1 MPETLATGPRQPG
14 RVHRNMRG
22 MDRKL
27 GVLIGLIV
35 LIGAL
40 VAVILIG
47 RGSGDSGDSAAS
59 GEIPSEVTAGV
70 SEDLSERPKLA
81 GTSETPPTA
90 LVKKDI
96 VVGDGAEAKEGDTV
110 KVQYVG
116 ALYDNGK
123 EFDASWDRNKEA
135 FSFQLGGGQ
144 VIKGWDEGVAGMKV
158 GGRRVL
164 VIPPDLGYGPQ
175 GSPPTIPGNSTL
187 VFVVDLEDVQGQ

>member
-1 MPETLATGPRQPG
+1 
-14 RVHRNMRG
+14 

-27 GVLIGLIV
+27 GVLIGLLV

-47 RGSGDSGDSAAS
+47 RGGGDSDDSAAAGS
-59 GEIPSEVTAGV
+59 VPNEITAEVT
-70 SEDLSERPKLA
+70 ENLDERPKLA
-81 GTSETPPTA
+81 GSSATAPTA

-116 ALYDNGK
+116 ALYDDGT
-123 EFDASWDRNKEA
+123 EFDASWDRDEP
-135 FSFQLGGGQ
+135 FEFQLGGGQ
-144 VIKGWDEGVAGMKV
+144 VIQGWDQGVAGMKV

-164 VIPPDLGYGPQ
+164 VIPPELGYGAQ
-175 GSPPTIPGNSTL
+175 GSPPTIPANATL
-187 VFVVDLEDVQGQ
+187 VFVVDLEDVQSQ

>member
-1 MPETLATGPRQPG
+1 MDQTNRPVWRSATNIPD
-14 RVHRNMRG
+14 

-27 GVLIGLIV
+27 GILIGLLV

-47 RGSGDSGDSAAS
+47 RGGGDDDSGSSASGDVPEAVIAN
-59 GEIPSEVTAGV
+59 V
-70 SEDLSERPKLA
+70 SDNLDERPKLA
-81 GTSETPPTA
+81 GTDETPPTA

-123 EFDASWDRNKEA
+123 EFDASWDRNKEP
-135 FSFQLGGGQ
+135 FEFQLGGGQ

-164 VIPPDLGYGPQ
+164 VIPPDLGYGAQ
-175 GSPPTIPGNSTL
+175 GSPPTIPANATL
-187 VFVVDLEDVQGQ
+187 VFVVDLEDVQSK

>member
-1 MPETLATGPRQPG
+1 
-14 RVHRNMRG
+14 

-27 GVLIGLIV
+27 GVLIGLLV

-47 RGSGDSGDSAAS
+47 RGGGDSDDSAS
-59 GEIPSEVTAGV
+59 GSVSDETISQV
-70 SEDLSERPKLA
+70 SEDLEERPKLSGSSA
-81 GTSETPPTA
+81 TAPTV

-96 VVGDGAEAKEGDTV
+96 VVGDGTEAKEGDTV

-123 EFDASWDRNKEA
+123 EFDASWDRGEP
-135 FSFQLGGGQ
+135 FEFTLGGGQ

-187 VFVVDLEDVQGQ
+187 VFVVDLEDVQSQ

>member
-1 MPETLATGPRQPG
+1 
-14 RVHRNMRG
+14 

-27 GVLIGLIV
+27 GVLIGLLV

-47 RGSGDSGDSAAS
+47 RGGGDSEESSGSVPEEVISA
-59 GEIPSEVTAGV
+59 VT
-70 SEDLSERPKLA
+70 ENLEEKPQLA
-81 GTSETPPTA
+81 GSSATPPTA

-96 VVGDGAEAKEGDTV
+96 VVGDGAEAKQGDTV
-110 KVQYVG
+110 SVQYVG
-116 ALYDNGK
+116 TIFDSGD
-123 EFDASWDRNKEA
+123 EFDASWQGTEPGTA
-135 FSFQLGGGQ
+135 FEFQLGGGQ
-144 VIKGWDEGVAGMKV
+144 VIQGWDQGVEGMKV

-175 GSPPTIPGNSTL
+175 GNPPTIPANSTL